1 MLKTTAAALAVV
13 CCLTSAQAVIMHPD
27 VDLGSV
33 EDTPNLPGYTT
44 ATYYITGEL
53 LGFNAATIILD
64 GTNYPGEFNQ
74 VEMFGQK
81 GLFADD
87 GLFAFVPTA
96 AAEDTYFLFD
106 RPALLVDGS
115 FGESATGIEASF
127 AYADPVTTDFDVI
140 QIVLSDINTFP
151 APWMTIE
158 LAYPGGTEIITAFDA
173 PLWVP
178 TPASGALLGVAGLA
192 FLRRR

>member
-13 CCLTSAQAVIMHPD
+13 CCLTSAEAEYTHPD
-27 VDLGSV
+27 VV
-33 EDTPNLPGYTT
+33 QQWMPAPTLPGYITYT
-44 ATYYITGEL
+44 AYLRGSL
-53 LGFNAATIILD
+53 LGFNAATITIQD
-64 GTNYPGEFNQ
+64 EAGVMNQ
-74 VEMFGQK
+74 VEAFGQK

-87 GLFAFVPTA
+87 GIFAFVPSTVI
-96 AAEDTYFLFD
+96 EDTYFLFD

-178 TPASGALLGVAGLA
+178 TPASGALFGLAGLA
-192 FLRRR
+192 LLRRR